1 MCILK
6 NIFILKRCTD
16 SVVVFYWWVEIFA
29 SKVLNNMHHTCMLF
43 LFLDVIH
50 QSCFA
55 SWSRCFSTLGNVTLR
70 CAGPAMLTEMIKHQE
85 TASSFFFIHVINL
98 ARIKPFMIT
107 QLMQCYMRNLNE
119 EIVKLNKICPG
130 WAWRRK
136 IGDETDGN
144 TNNRLTATIL

>member
-1 MCILK
+1 
-6 NIFILKRCTD
+6 
-16 SVVVFYWWVEIFA
+16 
-29 SKVLNNMHHTCMLF
+29 MHRALF

-55 SWSRCFSTLGNVTLR
+55 VEAGFLTLGNVTLR

-98 ARIKPFMIT
+98 ARMKPFMIT

-130 WAWRRK
+130 
-136 IGDETDGN
+136 
-144 TNNRLTATIL
+144 